1 MPKPVNFEPVKDWV
15 SSVKK
20 IVQNSKYGVE
30 ATRKHYESEA
40 AAKRIFDLFGAHL
53 LASTQHS
60 ASTEALSKGE
70 GSRKTDKAKE
80 RIL

>member
-1 MPKPVNFEPVKDWV
+1 MNFEPVKDWV

-40 AAKRIFDLFGAHL
+40 AAKRVFELFGTHL
-53 LASTQHS
+53 LASTQHA
-60 ASTEALSKGE
+60 ASTDALSKVE
-70 GSRKTDKAKE
+70 DSRKNDKAKE
-80 RIL
+80 RLLQK

>member
-1 MPKPVNFEPVKDWV
+1 MNYEPVKDWV

-53 LASTQHS
+53 LASTQHAVS
-60 ASTEALSKGE
+60 AEALPNGE
-70 GSRKTDKAKE
+70 DSRKTDKAKE
-80 RIL
+80 RLL